1 MNAQTASAFILLSLG
16 ATVANAQQA
25 VLNDR
30 VAKSM
35 PNQYVAA
42 SCNIKPGHFKVGSAA
57 GYLKSAIE
65 TDVPDSKTRI
75 LGQGEKVVLEAI
87 RQNGFAF
94 AF

>member
-1 MNAQTASAFILLSLG
+1 MNAQIASAVLLLSLS
-16 ATVANAQQA
+16 AAAANAQQA

-35 PNQYVAA
+35 PTQYLAA
-42 SCNIKPGHFKVGSAA
+42 DCDIKPGHFKVGSAA

-65 TDVPDSKTRI
+65 TDVPESRTRI

-87 RQNGFAF
+87 KENG
-94 AF
+94 